1 MLKLSGLLA
10 LLALPVS
17 ALGTPEAAEH
27 AYQAARARYYAL
39 KRDTTQ
45 RKFRHNWRR
54 VAQGF
59 ERIAATYPES
69 RRAPDAL
76 FTAAETLQELSRIS
90 LLSEDLQ
97 AAIVDYRKL
106 CQVYPHHHLADDA
119 ALSLAKIEVD
129 RLNHPEA
136 AKRILR
142 RAMVQ
147 NPQGDRIAEI
157 RSLLRALNRET
168 TEQSHR
174 SRSAPPTKAAAIPS
188 PRKAPVDWKVKAFA
202 AAALIPPEPLVPPNP
217 LPIRRDG
224 RAAPEPKAPATITLK
239 LDSGPA
245 TEPRG
250 NSLAARD
257 EDQELN
263 AHTTLEIED
272 RSAEPPPPRS
282 QIAEKN
288 ASIERLRS
296 LGERGT
302 YPLSEQL
309 GLKLRRV
316 VVDAGHGGHDTGAIG
331 RRGTREKDVA
341 LAIAL
346 RLREV
351 LGRSGLEVILTRD
364 HDSFVPLEERARRA
378 NQAKGDLFVSIH
390 CNSARGRKLHGVET
404 YSLNTASDR
413 YSIRLAAR
421 ENASSERRISDL
433 QFILADLATK
443 ANTEE
448 SIRLAG
454 HVHSNLV
461 EHLRRRHRDVQDL
474 GTKQALFYVLLGV
487 KMPAILVETSFL
499 SNPEE
504 ERRLSTGSYQSDAA
518 EAIAAGI
525 QDFLGNRQRV
535 ARVD

>member
-17 ALGTPEAAEH
+17 ALGRPEAAEH
-27 AYQAARARYYAL
+27 EYQAARARYYAL

-45 RKFRHNWRR
+45 RKLRHNWLR

-59 ERIAATYPES
+59 ERVAATHPES

-97 AAIVDYRKL
+97 SAILDYKKL
-106 CQVYPHHHLADDA
+106 CQAYPHHHLADDA

-129 RLNHPEA
+129 RLNRSEA

-142 RAMVQ
+142 RAIAE
-147 NPQGDRIAEI
+147 NPKGDRIAEI
-157 RSLLRALNRET
+157 RSLLKALNRESS
-168 TEQSHR
+168 EKSHPG
-174 SRSAPPTKAAAIPS
+174 RSAPQPSLAAINS
-188 PRKAPVDWKVKAFA
+188 ARQAPVDWKVKAFA
-202 AAALIPPEPLVPPNP
+202 AAAALSQPEPSVNP
-217 LPIRRDG
+217 KRLPIRSSSS
-224 RAAPEPKAPATITLK
+224 ASLEPKAPATITLK
-239 LDSGPA
+239 LDTSAARGAVENPPPAHDGSEEQNASNMVEASGESAAPGPA
-245 TEPRG
+245 KAPVR
-250 NSLAARD
+250 
-257 EDQELN
+257 
-263 AHTTLEIED
+263 
-272 RSAEPPPPRS
+272 
-282 QIAEKN
+282 
-288 ASIERLRS
+288 RLRS
-296 LGERGT
+296 LRERSAYT
-302 YPLSEQL
+302 LSEEL
-309 GLKLRRV
+309 GLKVRRV

-331 RRGTREKDVA
+331 RGGTREKDVA
-341 LAIAL
+341 LTIAL

-351 LGRSGLEVILTRD
+351 LGRAGLEVILTRED
-364 HDSFVPLEERARRA
+364 DTFVPLEERARRA
-378 NQAKGDLFVSIH
+378 NEAKGDLFVSIH
-390 CNSARGRKLHGVET
+390 CNSAPGRGLRGIET

-421 ENASSERRISDL
+421 ENASSEKRISDL

-448 SIRLAG
+448 SIRLARQ
-454 HVHSNLV
+454 VHTSLV
-461 EHLRRRHRDVQDL
+461 EHLRQRHREIRDL

-499 SNPEE
+499 SNTEE
-504 ERRLSTGSYQSDAA
+504 ERRLSSKWYQSDAA
-518 EAIAAGI
+518 EAIATGI
-525 QDFLGNRQRV
+525 QDFLGNRQKV

>member
-17 ALGTPEAAEH
+17 ALGGPEAAEQ

-45 RKFRHNWRR
+45 RKFRHNWLR

-59 ERIAATYPES
+59 ERVAATHS
-69 RRAPDAL
+69 QSHRAPDAL

-97 AAIVDYRKL
+97 SAIRDYKKL
-106 CQVYPHHHLADDA
+106 CQAYPHHHLADDA

-129 RLNHPEA
+129 RLDRPEA

-142 RAMVQ
+142 RAITQ
-147 NPQGDRIAEI
+147 NPKGDRIAEI
-157 RSLLRALNRET
+157 RSLLKALDRESS
-168 TEQSHR
+168 EKSHR
-174 SRSAPPTKAAAIPS
+174 GRSAPQPKMAAINS
-188 PRKAPVDWKVKAFA
+188 PRQAPVDWKIKAFS
-202 AAALIPPEPLVPPNP
+202 AAALSRPDPSVQPKR
-217 LPIRRDG
+217 LPIRG
-224 RAAPEPKAPATITLK
+224 SSSAELEPKPATITLK
-239 LDSGPA
+239 LDTG
-245 TEPRG
+245 
-250 NSLAARD
+250 AA
-257 EDQELN
+257 
-263 AHTTLEIED
+263 
-272 RSAEPPPPRS
+272 SAAVETSPPPRDGSEEQNAAPRS
-282 QIAEKN
+282 QVVETKAVVQ
-288 ASIERLRS
+288 RLRP
-296 LGERGT
+296 LRERSAYT
-302 YPLSEQL
+302 LSEQL
-309 GLKLRRV
+309 GLKVRRV

-331 RRGTREKDVA
+331 RGGTREKDVA
-341 LAIAL
+341 LAVAL

-351 LGRSGLEVILTRD
+351 LGQAGLEVILTRED
-364 HDSFVPLEERARRA
+364 DAFVPLEERARRA
-378 NQAKGDLFVSIH
+378 NEAKGDLFVSIH
-390 CNSARGRKLHGVET
+390 CNSAPGRTLRGIET

-421 ENASSERRISDL
+421 ENASSEKRISDL

-454 HVHSNLV
+454 HVHSSLV
-461 EHLRRRHRDVQDL
+461 GHLRQRHRDIHDL

-499 SNPEE
+499 SNTEE
-504 ERRLSTGSYQSDAA
+504 ERRLSSRSYQSDAA
-518 EAIAAGI
+518 EAIATGI
-525 QDFLGNRQRV
+525 QDFLGNRQKV